1 MKLSLLGFV
10 WRRVGGSLRYLLW
23 SHVLTAVAMAVALF
37 VFAAFLLLQINLAQ
51 LLKGWGEQIQMT
63 AYLDKGLAAAD
74 VDSLRQRLASLPEV
88 AALRHTSS
96 EQAWRDFHS
105 TLGTQS
111 GLIDGLPRDLL
122 PASFEIALK
131 PAYRDEPVV
140 EELAERLRR
149 EKGIASVEYPKEWV
163 ERLAMI
169 VLAVQWAKWIFGGLM
184 FLATFIIVGS
194 TVKLALV
201 ARRDEV
207 EIMQLVGASEE
218 LIQAPFV
225 VEGMI
230 QGLTGAVISVAAL
243 WGAFVLVQSEMPTL
257 AAFLAPRSEPQFLDG
272 WNISLMLGLGLL
284 LGAAGSLF
292 SLRRFIQ
299 TWKASASASSR

>member
-10 WRRVGGSLRYLLW
+10 LRRVGNSLRQLLW
-23 SHVLTAVAMAVALF
+23 SHVLSALTMAVALS
-37 VFAAFLLLQINLAQ
+37 VFGAFLLLQINLQQ
-51 LLKGWGEQIQMT
+51 LLKGWGEQIQIT
-63 AYLDKGLAAAD
+63 AYLIKELSAAD
-74 VDSLRQRLASLPEV
+74 AENLRQRLGSLPDV
-88 AALRHTSS
+88 AVIRYTSPA
-96 EQAWRDFHS
+96 QAWRDFHS
-105 TLGTQS
+105 ALGTQS
-111 GLIDGLPRDLL
+111 GLLEGLPRDLL
-122 PASFEIALK
+122 PASFEITLK
-131 PAYRDEPVV
+131 PTYRDEPVV
-140 EELAERLRR
+140 EDFTERLRK
-149 EKGIASVEYPKEWV
+149 ENAIASVEYPKEWV
-163 ERLAMI
+163 QRLSLI

-225 VEGMI
+225 LEGMI
-230 QGLTGAVISVAAL
+230 QGLTGGVISVAAL

-257 AAFLAPRSEPQFLDG
+257 AAFLAPRAEPQFLDG
-272 WNISLMLGLGLL
+272 WNILLVLAIGLL

-299 TWKASASASSR
+299 TWKASASAS

>member
-1 MKLSLLGFV
+1 MKLSLLGFI
-10 WRRVGGSLRYLLW
+10 WRRVGSSLRYLLW
-23 SHVLTAVAMAVALF
+23 SHVLTAVTMAAALF
-37 VFAAFLLLQINLAQ
+37 VFGAFLLLQINLQQ
-51 LLKGWGEQIQMT
+51 LLKDWGEQIQIT
-63 AYLDKGLAAAD
+63 AYLDRGLAAPEAEI
-74 VDSLRQRLASLPEV
+74 LRQGLASLPEV
-88 AALRHTSS
+88 AAIEYTSP
-96 EQAWRDFHS
+96 EQAWRDFQS
-105 TLGTQS
+105 ALGRQS
-111 GLIDGLPRDLL
+111 GLLDGLPRDLL
-122 PASFEIALK
+122 PASFEIELK
-131 PAYRDEPVV
+131 PIHRDEPVV

-169 VLAVQWAKWIFGGLM
+169 VLAVHWAKWIFGGLM

-225 VEGMI
+225 LEGMI
-230 QGLTGAVISVAAL
+230 QGLTGSVISVVAL
-243 WGAFVLVQSEMPTL
+243 WCAFVLVRSELPTL
-257 AAFLAPRSEPQFLDG
+257 AAFLAPRAEAQFLDG
-272 WNISLMLGLGLL
+272 WNILLVLAIGLL

-292 SLRRFIQ
+292 SLGRFVQ
-299 TWKASASASSR
+299 TWKASGSAS

>member
-1 MKLSLLGFV
+1 
-10 WRRVGGSLRYLLW
+10 
-23 SHVLTAVAMAVALF
+23 MAVALF
-37 VFAAFLLLQINLAQ
+37 VFGAFLLLQINLAQ
-51 LLKGWGEQIQMT
+51 LLKGWGEQIQIT
-63 AYLDKGLAAAD
+63 AYLNKGLAAAD
-74 VDSLRQRLASLPEV
+74 VENLRQRLTSLPEV
-88 AALRHTSS
+88 AAIRYTSP

-105 TLGTQS
+105 ALGTQS
-111 GLIDGLPRDLL
+111 GLLDGLPRDLL

-131 PAYRDEPVV
+131 PAQRDEPVV
-140 EELAERLRR
+140 EELAERLRS

-169 VLAVQWAKWIFGGLM
+169 VLAVHWAKWIFGGLM

-230 QGLTGAVISVAAL
+230 QGLIGGAISVAAL
-243 WGAFVLVQSEMPTL
+243 WGAFVLVRSELPTL
-257 AAFLAPRSEPQFLDG
+257 APFLAPRAEPQFLDG
-272 WNISLMLGLGLL
+272 WNILLVLAIGLL

-292 SLRRFIQ
+292 SLGRVIQ
-299 TWKASASASSR
+299 TWNALVGGN